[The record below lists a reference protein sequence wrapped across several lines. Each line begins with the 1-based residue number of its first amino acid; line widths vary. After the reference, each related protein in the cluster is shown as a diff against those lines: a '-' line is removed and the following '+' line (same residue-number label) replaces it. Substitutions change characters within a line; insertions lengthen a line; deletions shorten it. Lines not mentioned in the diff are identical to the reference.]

1 MMYKMDFWI
10 HKLNQFTI
18 MNKLKLN
25 IKQMNNKLKIMLVNI
40 DIILNKNL

>member
-1 MMYKMDFWI
+1 
-10 HKLNQFTI
+10 

-25 IKQMNNKLKIMLVNI
+25 IKQMNKKLKIMLVNI